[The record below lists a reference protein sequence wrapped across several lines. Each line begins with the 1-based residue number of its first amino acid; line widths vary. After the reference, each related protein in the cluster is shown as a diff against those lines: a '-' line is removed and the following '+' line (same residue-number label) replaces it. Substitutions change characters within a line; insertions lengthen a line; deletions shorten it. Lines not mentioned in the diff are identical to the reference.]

1 MARPRLKDCGIQAF
15 IVVGVATEIGI
26 EPTVR
31 HGADLG
37 YIPIVPV
44 DACGSGNEDAAQR
57 TIENFKFMGDAF
69 VTDTQ
74 TVCQLLE
81 RSATW

>member
-1 MARPRLKDCGIQAF
+1 MRVQSIAVLSRARSGQAKS
-15 IVVGVATEIGI
+15 GR

-31 HGADLG
+31 HGADLS
-37 YIPIVPV
+37 YIPVVPV

-69 VTDTQ
+69 VTDTD
-74 TVCQLLE
+74 TVCQLLDN
-81 RSATW
+81 RRRGRTL